1 MRQSIELACHAQI
14 IAYNLGMTSFDP
26 ALLLRE
32 YGDEALV
39 RDLAQL
45 LVTTVPSQVENVRSA
60 VAAHDSAAVR
70 AAAHKLRGSLASFG
84 LAGAVEAARQLE
96 TLAAGGD
103 LSQADAL
110 SGKLIADALA
120 LCESAKAWLATG
132 PSLS

>member
-1 MRQSIELACHAQI
+1 MRQSIELACHAHI

-45 LVTTVPSQVENVRSA
+45 LVTTVPSQVENVRTA
-60 VAAHDSAAVR
+60 VAANDSTAVR
-70 AAAHKLRGSLASFG
+70 AAAHKLRGTLASFG
-84 LAGAVEAARQLE
+84 LTGAVEAARQLE
-96 TLAAGGD
+96 AMAAGGD

-110 SGKLIADALA
+110 GEKLVADALS
-120 LCESAKAWLATG
+120 LCESARAWLASG

>member
-1 MRQSIELACHAQI
+1 
-14 IAYNLGMTSFDP
+14 MTSFDP

-32 YGDEALV
+32 YGDEGLV
-39 RDLAQL
+39 RDLAEL
-45 LVTTVPSQVENVRSA
+45 LVTTVPSQVENVRTA

-84 LAGAVEAARQLE
+84 LTGAVDAARQLE
-96 TLAAGGD
+96 TVAAGGD

-110 SGKLIADALA
+110 SGQLIADALA
-120 LCESAKAWLATG
+120 LCESAKAWLASG